1 VIRYLIPIKKFFQ
14 TNFRLKLTSV
24 SLALLIWLTIN
35 GEPKSEIRFKVPLE
49 YRNLPKGVEVLD
61 DTVNAVDIRLSA
73 PTGMI
78 KRLEAA
84 DVIGTVDLSDWSYG
98 EKTYS
103 ISASNISIP
112 YGVTITKITPS
123 KIRLRFEPTQHK
135 TVPVRP
141 RTIGRVADGHQV
153 TSVTCEPTSVEIEGP
168 EAHLSGV
175 HVIST
180 DSIDVSGRSESFT
193 KRVDLFVEDPLV
205 RLSRTQQTVVEIRIA
220 PLAAR

>member
-1 VIRYLIPIKKFFQ
+1 MIRYVVPIKKFFQ

-24 SLALLIWLTIN
+24 LLAVLIWLTIS
-35 GEPKSEIRFKVPLE
+35 GEPKSEIKFRVPLE

-73 PTGMI
+73 STGMI

-84 DVIGTVDLSDWSYG
+84 DVTATVDLSDWSYG

-103 ISASNISIP
+103 ISASNIRIP
-112 YGVTITKITPS
+112 YGVAVTKITPS

-141 RTIGRVADGHQV
+141 RTIGRVAEGHQV
-153 TSVTCEPTSVEIEGP
+153 TSVTCEPSSVDIEGP
-168 EAHLSGV
+168 EAHLSAV

-180 DSIDVSGRSESFT
+180 DSIDVSGHSESFV
-193 KRVDLFVEDPLV
+193 KRVDLFVDDPLV
-205 RLSRTQQTVVEIRIA
+205 RLSKAQQTVVEIRIA
-220 PLAAR
+220 PAVPR